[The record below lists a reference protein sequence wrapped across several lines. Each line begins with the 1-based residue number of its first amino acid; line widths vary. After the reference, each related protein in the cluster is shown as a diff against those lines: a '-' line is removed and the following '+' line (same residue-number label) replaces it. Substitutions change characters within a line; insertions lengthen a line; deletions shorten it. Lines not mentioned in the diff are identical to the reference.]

1 MISNDDE
8 ESKNTNNSQLIENDR
23 IDMTQSRGR
32 NHKKQRD
39 HRGIRGNS
47 AHLSRAD
54 SGLFQ
59 DDDLEI
65 GDMGGDRTPHTIK
78 TQ

>member
-1 MISNDDE
+1 MINDDDE
-8 ESKNTNNSQLIENDR
+8 ETNNSQLIENDR
-23 IDMTQSRGR
+23 IDMTQTHGR
-32 NHKKQRD
+32 KHKKQRD

-47 AHLSRAD
+47 AHHSRED

-65 GDMGGDRTPHTIK
+65 GNMGGDRTPHTIK